1 MFESAAASGIII
13 LLSLILW
20 LVSSQLHERRDR
32 VALAAISTEPL
43 LPSLL
48 YFMRDRCVPCASQ
61 EQHLRNLEE
70 ASGVRVRR
78 INIDYI
84 PDMAIQFGVSTVPAT
99 LILDQD
105 GIIKYANYGVT
116 DMTGLIQQL
125 ERFQ

>member
-32 VALAAISTEPL
+32 VELAAIPTEPL

-70 ASGVRVRR
+70 ASRVRVRR
-78 INIDYI
+78 INIDYN
-84 PDMAIQFGVSTVPAT
+84 PDMAVRFGVSSVPAT
-99 LILDQD
+99 LILDQG
-105 GIIKYANYGVT
+105 GIIKYANYGVADIKRLT
-116 DMTGLIQQL
+116 HQL
-125 ERFQ
+125 ERLR